1 MIPDLTLLPKAPVV
15 TLKSYFGGLDE
26 QVLRPMTW
34 IVLSLPDFEAKV
46 GRGGVFCSLDSERS
60 CGFSGIFLG
69 NSKTPNLQKLPDG

>member
-34 IVLSLPDFEAKV
+34 IVP
-46 GRGGVFCSLDSERS
+46 
-60 CGFSGIFLG
+60 
-69 NSKTPNLQKLPDG
+69 